1 MMSRYFYS
9 FLLSLSLLF
18 SAHASTNNSQ
28 SWIEYADN
36 DLCAA
41 QVLID
46 HKKPLIG
53 VALYHIEQAVEKAL
67 KAFLIF
73 NNTSF
78 ALTHDLK
85 PLLTSC
91 SKIDSGFDQFAID
104 AKEISPYA
112 TKSRYPN
119 KSYTPL
125 TKVAVEKFIQRAQT
139 IIDYVH
145 ERI

>member
-1 MMSRYFYS
+1 MSRYFYS
-9 FLLSLSLLF
+9 FILSLSLLF

-28 SWIEYADN
+28 FWIEYADN

-46 HKKPLIG
+46 YKKPLIG
-53 VALYHIEQAVEKAL
+53 IALYHIEQAVEKAF
-67 KAFLIF
+67 KAYLVSHRV
-73 NNTSF
+73 SF

-85 PLLTSC
+85 PLLANC
-91 SKIDSGFDQFAID
+91 SKLDADFDQFAED

-119 KSYTPL
+119 KSYSPP
-125 TKVAVEKFIQRAQT
+125 TKAVVEKLIQRAQT
-139 IIDYVH
+139 IVEFVH